1 VAHQPVIVTVDA
13 SGNAFKKYDG
23 GVFRGPCD
31 NNGGG
36 HQMTAVGYSYNLIT
50 HETYWTLKNS
60 WGRNWGE
67 KGYMR
72 LLREIN
78 STGPGLCG
86 IHKNAFYPWRR
97 D

>member
-1 VAHQPVIVTVDA
+1 MLAATPSRTTTEVSSADLATTT
-13 SGNAFKKYDG
+13 
-23 GVFRGPCD
+23 
-31 NNGGG
+31 
-36 HQMTAVGYSYNLIT
+36 QMTAVGYSYNLDT
-50 HETYWTLKNS
+50 HETYWLLKNS
-60 WGRNWGE
+60 WGSNWGE

-72 LLREIN
+72 LLRDIN